1 MGFKVGIPCLKL
13 DRQNHFGNKSKHS
26 GNARAVVCEALE
38 ERYSSDE
45 DLNRDLTQQNE
56 YFFDVGNEKFKSG
69 NALCDEWEKRANEF
83 KVIDKNGKQKNLRS
97 DAGIGFALIIKP
109 EKEFMDSLS
118 LEEQEKFLDASD
130 EVIEQILEKRG
141 LVIDCGVRHKDEG
154 NMHDHIFGYDPEYKL
169 GKKLGLPLYHELNN
183 EYPKRMRQLGYDID
197 ALKGYDVEKVNE
209 MTADELDDYK
219 KRRRAER
226 KAHGLSSAEK
236 KAQMKADEI
245 INQANNQLEAVNALR
260 ADLEAEI
267 DKRVQE
273 GIEDERKRLE
283 ARESDLKA
291 REANISTLESLERR
305 ITALEDDLRVQK
317 AIIQEKVPVIDK
329 PVLKTASRGL
339 EQKISSA
346 KKAINKSKAIDEQ
359 ENAQN
364 DVQNEF

>member
-1 MGFKVGIPCLKL
+1 MGYKVGIPCLKL

-38 ERYSSDE
+38 ERYCSDD

-56 YFFDVGNEKFKSG
+56 YFFDEGNERFKSG
-69 NALCDEWEKRANEF
+69 NSLCDEWEKRANDY

-130 EVIEQILEKRG
+130 EVIEQILETHG

-197 ALKGYDVEKVNE
+197 ALRGYDVEKANE
-209 MTADELDDYK
+209 MTDNELDDYK
-219 KRRRAER
+219 KRHRAER
-226 KAHGLSSAEK
+226 KAHGRSSAEIKAEK
-236 KAQMKADEI
+236 KANEI
-245 INQANNQLEAVNALR
+245 INQANDQLEAVNALR
-260 ADLEAEI
+260 GDLEAEI

-273 GIEDERKRLE
+273 R
-283 ARESDLKA
+283 
-291 REANISTLESLERR
+291 
-305 ITALEDDLRVQK
+305 LEDDRRLLEAEKKAYKAECDKRVAEQVNK
-317 AIIQEKVPVIDK
+317 QIDA
-329 PVLKTASRGL
+329 LKTAQS
-339 EQKISSA
+339 IS
-346 KKAINKSKAIDEQ
+346 EQ
-359 ENAQN
+359 EAVSKHNLKG
-364 DVQNEF
+364 DVAKFMNEF